1 MKIVQTMLT
10 ACKRRFFSL
19 ELLNNVFWAFGG
31 RFSALAGQFIA
42 GIFAA
47 RVLGPDEFGTLNY
60 VISLVTIFSVL
71 AAFGLDFIEIRE
83 LAGKERKKDIDLPT
97 LLILR
102 LCLAGFTL
110 LLLVGCIFLFQL
122 TAANAVYVLV
132 YSVMFIFQAFNPIR
146 NYFTAILQN
155 KLIVLSELIRNIIG
169 TVLKLLLIFA
179 HAPLV
184 FIIAAYAFDYVLLG
198 LGYWRVYR
206 IYVGHLK
213 FCFNRSRALF
223 YLREA
228 FPLLLSS
235 AVIIVYQKI
244 DQVIIHSL
252 MNDSAVGQFAVAGKI
267 VEIVTIIPVVV
278 SQTIMPVLVKSREKD
293 PARYLQQ
300 QQRMMDLTVWTS
312 VLIAF
317 MVCFCAPFLIPLFF
331 GNQYNAGIGALQ
343 IMAWKVPAMA
353 LSAVSG
359 HLIIIAGLQKY
370 AIWRNIFGCVLC
382 VALNYMLIPRYG
394 INGSAVASLVT
405 MFFSGFFSHVLI
417 PPYFGI
423 LKIQIRAILFGWKD
437 LWIWGYHVFLTRK
450 V

>member
-1 MKIVQTMLT
+1 MWI
-10 ACKRRFFSL
+10 AFKRRFFSQG
-19 ELLNNVFWAFGG
+19 LLNNVFWAFGG
-31 RFSALAGQFIA
+31 KFSALASQFIA

-71 AAFGLDFIEIRE
+71 AVFGLDFIEIRE
-83 LAGKERKKDIDLPT
+83 LSGKDTQKDIDLPT

-102 LCLAGFTL
+102 LCLAGGTL
-110 LLLVGCIFLFQL
+110 GLLIGCVFLFRL
-122 TAANAVYVLV
+122 TALNAAYVLI
-132 YSVMFIFQAFNPIR
+132 YSTMFIFQGFNPIR

-169 TVLKLLLIFA
+169 TVLKLLLIFS
-179 HAPLV
+179 HAPLGL
-184 FIIAAYAFDYVLLG
+184 IIAAYAFDYVLLG
-198 LGYWRVYR
+198 MGYWRVYR
-206 IYVGHLK
+206 RYIGRIR
-213 FCFNRSRALF
+213 FCFSRSRAFF

-252 MNDSAVGQFAVAGKI
+252 MNDSTVGQFAVAGKI
-267 VEIVTIIPVVV
+267 VEIATVIPVIV
-278 SQTIMPVLVKSREKD
+278 SQTIMPVLVTSREKE
-293 PARYLQQ
+293 PVKYLQQ
-300 QQRMMDLTVWTS
+300 SQHMMDLIVWTS
-312 VLIAF
+312 MLIAF
-317 MVCFCAPFLIPLFF
+317 IVCFLAPFLIPLFF
-331 GNQYNAGIGALQ
+331 GDQYTAGIGALQ

-382 VALNYMLIPRYG
+382 IGLNYLLIPRYG
-394 INGSAVASLVT
+394 INGSAIASLIA
-405 MFFSGFFSHVLI
+405 MFFSGLFSHVFI
-417 PPYFGI
+417 PPYFDI
-423 LKIQIRAILFGWKD
+423 LKIQIRAILFGWRD
-437 LWIWGYHVFLTRK
+437 LWIGGCHLFSPTK